1 MVSSIFTP
9 AEEAVKEKS
18 AFKFLVYGDA
28 GTGKT
33 RFGLTFPNSVIID
46 SEDGYRAYLREGSD
60 LAKNIKGIVRTQSY
74 SDVEK
79 GIKELLR
86 SKLKGVDTLIID
98 SETVIRENIEEALMT
113 VEEARARKAN
123 RDELDANLS
132 QRSWGKIK
140 YIDNGLKNMKIR
152 LSSKGGNILSI
163 AQQRDVTDDNGKVI
177 GCRPNMKKKAEHDY
191 DVVLRFFVEDGKF
204 LAEVEKDRF
213 NVFKKGEI
221 IENPTFNMWGDKYDL
236 DGQEHDLSYDE
247 DVNKSKQVYE
257 DNVAEQDL
265 DSKPL
270 VEQLGARVKKLSKED
285 KTRFA
290 KQIKEDFGIDAKQLG
305 KATQTQL
312 EAVIDLLKAEY

>member
-46 SEDGYRAYLREGSD
+46 SEDGYRAYLRKGSD
-60 LAKNIKGIVRTQSY
+60 LAKNVKGIVRTQSY

-86 SKLKGVDTLIID
+86 SKLKGIDTLIID

-163 AQQRDVTDDNGKVI
+163 AQQRDVTDDNGKII
-177 GCRPNMKKKAEHDY
+177 GSRPNMKKKAEHDY

-204 LAEVEKDRF
+204 LAEVKKDRF
-213 NVFKKGEI
+213 NVFKEGEI
-221 IENPTFNMWGDKYDL
+221 IENPTFDMWGDKYDL
-236 DGQEHDLSYDE
+236 DGQDHDLSYDE

-257 DNVAEQDL
+257 DNVAEQEL

-285 KTRFA
+285 KARFA

>member
-1 MVSSIFTP
+1 MVLSIFTP

-46 SEDGYRAYLREGSD
+46 SEDGYRAYLRKGSD

-86 SKLKGVDTLIID
+86 SKLKGIDTLIID

-177 GCRPNMKKKAEHDY
+177 GSRPNMKKKAEHDY

-213 NVFKKGEI
+213 DVFKKGEI
-221 IENPTFNMWGDKYDL
+221 IENPTFDMWGDKYDL

>member
-46 SEDGYRAYLREGSD
+46 SEDGYRAYLRKGSD
-60 LAKNIKGIVRTQSY
+60 LAKNVKGIVRTQSY

-86 SKLKGVDTLIID
+86 SKLKGIDTLIID

-177 GCRPNMKKKAEHDY
+177 GSRPNMKKKAEHDY
-191 DVVLRFFVEDGKF
+191 DVVLRFFVEDGRF

-213 NVFKKGEI
+213 DVFKKGEI

-257 DNVAEQDL
+257 DNVAEQEL
-265 DSKPL
+265 DDKPL

-285 KTRFA
+285 KVRFA

>member
-9 AEEAVKEKS
+9 AEEAVQEKS

-46 SEDGYRAYLREGSD
+46 SEDGYRAYLRKGSD
-60 LAKNIKGIVRTQSY
+60 LAKNVKGIVRTQSY

-86 SKLKGVDTLIID
+86 SKLKGIDTLIID

-163 AQQRDVTDDNGKVI
+163 AQQKDETDDNGNATH
-177 GCRPNMKKKAEHDY
+177 RPNMKRKAGHDY
-191 DVVLRFFVEDGKF
+191 DVVLHFFVEDGKF

-213 NVFKKGEI
+213 EVFKKGEI
-221 IENPTFNMWGDKYDL
+221 IENPTFSMWGDKFDL

-247 DVNKSKQVYE
+247 DVNKSKQAYE
-257 DNVAEQDL
+257 DNVAEQEL

-290 KQIKEDFGIDAKQLG
+290 KQIKEDFGIDAKELG
-305 KATQTQL
+305 KATKTQL